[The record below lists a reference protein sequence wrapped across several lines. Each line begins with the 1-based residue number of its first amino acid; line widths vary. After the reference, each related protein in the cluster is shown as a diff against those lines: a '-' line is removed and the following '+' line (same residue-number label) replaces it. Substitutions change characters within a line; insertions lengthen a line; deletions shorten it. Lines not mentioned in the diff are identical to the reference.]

1 MGGEA
6 FRWPAGTYVHSGK
19 FDHIMMAM
27 ETEITKDGIF
37 YKEVEGTPKENA
49 ELAES
54 YVHLSKLRDEVISMG
69 IIPGNPSVAYIES
82 AHEISRF
89 LYVIYEEGSDPLIGT
104 PFLSLQFYL

>member
-1 MGGEA
+1 MGGES

-37 YKEVEGTPKENA
+37 YKEVEGTAKENA

-69 IIPGNPSVAYIES
+69 IIPEIHLWHTLNP
-82 AHEISRF
+82 HMK
-89 LYVIYEEGSDPLIGT
+89 
-104 PFLSLQFYL
+104 

>member
-1 MGGEA
+1 MGGES
-6 FRWPAGTYVHSGK
+6 FRWPAGTYVHTGK

-54 YVHLSKLRDEVISMG
+54 YVHLSKLRDEVIGMG
-69 IIPGNPSVAYIES
+69 IIPEIHLWHTLNPHIK
-82 AHEISRF
+82 
-89 LYVIYEEGSDPLIGT
+89 
-104 PFLSLQFYL
+104 